1 MFSQISTIIRWFS
14 VHIFTTIVFLSI
26 GLISYGTL
34 HRQSD
39 AFRTMVDVSNSIRED
54 LSAALNEIWLSIKN
68 GLICLYNVIK
78 VVNTIEII
86 VIGLFLTSVPDL
98 IT

>member
-1 MFSQISTIIRWFS
+1 
-14 VHIFTTIVFLSI
+14 
-26 GLISYGTL
+26 
-34 HRQSD
+34 
-39 AFRTMVDVSNSIRED
+39 MVDVSNSIRED